1 MIVPKITQWSW
12 YPVKKFFLLSVCS
25 ENRKWWA
32 ANVYRQKHL
41 TQYYGVKGLPIIK
54 RSVFRIESCMWE
66 GVCIGECLWQIGAI
80 TKDGCHGDDWDQE
93 RPPTPRGLAKGNAQ
107 RRLRKCHSSS
117 VISGPGQT
125 NPLSIIIPSA
135 VTSQN
140 KLTLLMFSVTFVTL
154 LLRGDS
160 RGLMAIRPVLFV
172 S

>member
-1 MIVPKITQWSW
+1 MEGCLLVFTKFYIHGQLLNLGNRINILGRV
-12 YPVKKFFLLSVCS
+12 YPLSFAD
-25 ENRKWWA
+25 W
-32 ANVYRQKHL
+32 
-41 TQYYGVKGLPIIK
+41 
-54 RSVFRIESCMWE
+54 VFRIESWWC
-66 GVCIGECLWQIGAI
+66 GRVFVLGECLWQIGAI

-93 RPPTPRGLAKGNAQ
+93 RPPTPRGLAKENAQ